1 MFEVVGNIE
10 FRVQNGIV
18 SYARCLETNKHYD
31 FKKANHYYRIYKNHK
46 IQSYFRVIHPDHSIN
61 KTGEKN
67 AINPKHRFS

>member
-31 FKKANHYYRIYKNHK
+31 FKKANHYYRIYKK
-46 IQSYFRVIHPDHSIN
+46 S
-61 KTGEKN
+61 
-67 AINPKHRFS
+67 